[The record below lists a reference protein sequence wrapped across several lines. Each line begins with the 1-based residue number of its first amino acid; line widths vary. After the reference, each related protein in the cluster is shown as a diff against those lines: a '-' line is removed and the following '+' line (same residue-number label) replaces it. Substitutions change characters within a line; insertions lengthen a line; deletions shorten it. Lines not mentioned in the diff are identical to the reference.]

1 MDCNKEEASRA
12 KELAEEKM
20 IAGDFVGAQKLLA
33 KAERLFPSLE
43 SLPQMIATCDVHSS
57 AAEKIKGL
65 DNWFAILQVQPFA
78 DADSIKKQFRK
89 LALLLHP
96 DKNQF
101 AGAEAAFKLVGEAKR
116 MLSDPFK
123 RAQYDVRYRSHSMAA
138 SRQSNANSGRQGNNI
153 ASGYTFWTCC
163 KHCGHRCKY
172 LREFM
177 NTAMFCSIC
186 RKSYIA
192 FNIQH
197 DGVPPAK
204 QFQDQGMCNTSQQT
218 ASTGSEPETSAAEM
232 EKNGTVGGKLNMK
245 NQENRKR
252 GSGDRKPKKD
262 EVCIENDAEEG
273 KPLKGETCVNNSA
286 ELPTADVLKPQPEV
300 KEAETS
306 AAKSM
311 PDLSALKKN
320 RAAKKRRKTVEEP
333 SKIFEFDSSDVA
345 EAKTDTNECSK
356 RKSSRKKPQVTNAV
370 GGSDGDFVSPPTK
383 KTKSGCESESDSKK
397 KQKTEDNK
405 SSELADSGVSPASS
419 LAYKGKAKING
430 NSVKEDTLSAEN
442 KESEGCD
449 GNGEDATLSNKIDN
463 VEKVNE
469 ANENPSTLDIPDP
482 EFNVFE
488 AERKTEKFALNQV
501 WSICDSIDGMPRKYA
516 RVKKVLNAEK
526 VRITCLEP
534 VRGKIDESIPVG
546 CGKFK
551 NGETKVVEERSIFSS
566 QMLYSSGNR
575 TVIIYPRKGEIWA
588 LFRDWKEEWN
598 TSLEKHQLPYKYEF
612 VEVVNDFS
620 DDLGIG
626 VAYLGRCKGH
636 ISQFHREAK
645 DRVLEN
651 QLPAGEIFRFSHK
664 IPAVKMTEEEK
675 EGVTTY
681 SYKLDTAALPKD
693 ICQVDVVDTEMGG
706 DGPCP
711 EAPEVEVKAK
721 PVSETSLSPRKRRKS
736 DVDNGVCSN
745 LGEVEGGTSRSHDYT
760 PSQVDEKNTLSESI
774 KNVFKLRKSPR
785 LQTIPSQE
793 RDEKNSGKQG
803 KKMNTPKKT
812 DKGLVT
818 DSLGKRKSPNGIH
831 QPAENQ
837 EGESSKKQGRN
848 GELTPLS
855 KENVLPTKL
864 DGSTCDSPVMTPVS
878 ASCKTPQQKAYDFES
893 QRSKDKVQ
901 VNQTW
906 AIYSED
912 KGMPTEYVRIRT
924 IDTEPESTLRVT
936 HMYLPRSRKTRT
948 RPATCGDFK
957 LRSGRP
963 KILTAVRLSHVVNA
977 VDAED
982 FIVKIYPRKGEVWAL
997 YKKCDITKDDYD
1009 IVEVVDGYCEDK
1021 EIAKAVAL
1029 TAKDSDLLL
1038 YGKQES
1044 NAGFVYIPKAE
1055 MSRFSHQI
1063 PAVRHQKRSTR
1074 RVEGEGYWELDPRAI
1089 PGRTILLD

>member
-12 KELAEEKM
+12 KQLAEEKM
-20 IAGDFVGAQKLLA
+20 IAGDFVGAQKLLT
-33 KAERLFPSLE
+33 KAQRLFPSLE
-43 SLPQMIATCDVHSS
+43 NLPQMIATCDVHSS

-65 DNWFAILQVQPFA
+65 DNWFAILQVQPYA

-116 MLSDPFK
+116 LLSDPAK
-123 RAQYDVRYRSHSMAA
+123 RSQYDIRYRSHSMAA
-138 SRQSNANSGRQGNNI
+138 SRQSNI

-192 FNIQH
+192 FNIGH
-197 DGVPPAK
+197 DGIPPAK
-204 QFQDQGMCNTSQQT
+204 QFQDQGKPQQT
-218 ASTGSEPETSAAEM
+218 ASTGAEPEISAAEM
-232 EKNGTVGGKLNMK
+232 DKNGTFEGKLNKK

-262 EVCIENDAEEG
+262 ESCTENDTEEG
-273 KPLKGETCVNNSA
+273 KPLKGETCVNISA
-286 ELPTADVLKPQPEV
+286 EIPTADVLKPQPEV
-300 KEAETS
+300 KEEETS
-306 AAKSM
+306 SAKSM

-356 RKSSRKKPQVTNAV
+356 RKSSRKKPQVSYAD
-370 GGSDGDFVSPPTK
+370 GGDFVSPPTK
-383 KTKSGCESESDSKK
+383 KTKSGCESESDSNK
-397 KQKTEDNK
+397 KQTTDDKK

-419 LAYKGKAKING
+419 HAYKGKAKINV
-430 NSVKEDTLSAEN
+430 NSVNEDTLSAEN

-449 GNGEDATLSNKIDN
+449 GNGEDAILSNKSDK

-469 ANENPSTLDIPDP
+469 ANENPNTLDIPDP

-488 AERKTEKFALNQV
+488 AERKTENFAVNQV

-516 RVKKVLNAEK
+516 RVRKVLNAEFK
-526 VRITCLEP
+526 LRITCLEP
-534 VRGKIDESIPVG
+534 VRGKCGESIPVG

-551 NGETKVVEERSIFSS
+551 NGKTKVVEERSIFSG
-566 QMLYSSGNR
+566 QMLHSSGNK

-588 LFRDWKEEWN
+588 LFREWKEEWN
-598 TSLEKHQLPYKYEF
+598 TSLTKHKLPYKYDI

-626 VAYLGRCKGH
+626 VAYLGKCKGH
-636 ISQFHREAK
+636 LSQFHREAQ
-645 DRVLEN
+645 DGVLQN
-651 QLPAGEIFRFSHK
+651 QFCAQEIFRFSHK

-675 EGVTTY
+675 EGVQAY

-693 ICQVDVVDTEMGG
+693 ISYVDVVDIEMDG
-706 DGPCP
+706 DGPSP

-745 LGEVEGGTSRSHDYT
+745 LGEVEGGTSRSHDSSS
-760 PSQVDEKNTLSESI
+760 SQVDEKKTPNESI
-774 KNVFKLRKSPR
+774 KKVFKLRKSPR

-793 RDEKNSGKQG
+793 RDEKKSGKQG
-803 KKMNTPKKT
+803 NKMNTPKKT
-812 DKGLVT
+812 AKGLVT

-831 QPAENQ
+831 QPSENQ

-848 GELTPLS
+848 GELPLLS
-855 KENVLPTKL
+855 KENDLATQL
-864 DGSTCDSPVMTPVS
+864 DGSTNDSPVMTPGS
-878 ASCKTPQQKAYDFES
+878 ASCKTPQRNAFDFES
-893 QRSKDKVQ
+893 QRSQDKLQ
-901 VNQTW
+901 VNQIW

-912 KGMPTEYVRIRT
+912 KGMLPTEYVKIQQIGT
-924 IDTEPESTLRVT
+924 KPELTLRVT
-936 HMYLPRSRKTRT
+936 HMELPPSTETMT
-948 RPATCGDFK
+948 RPASCGDFK
-957 LRSGRP
+957 LKRGKPSILPSGR
-963 KILTAVRLSHVVNA
+963 LSQKVNPVPA
-977 VDAED
+977 IEK
-982 FIVKIYPRKGEVWAL
+982 IVKIYPRKGEVWAL
-997 YKKCDITKDDYD
+997 YKKCDRTREEYD
-1009 IVEVVDGYCEDK
+1009 IVEVVDDYCAGK

-1029 TAKDSDLLL
+1029 TAKDSDSLL

-1044 NAGFVYIPKAE
+1044 NAGFIDIPKSE

-1074 RVEGEGYWELDPRAI
+1074 RVQGVGYWELDPRAI
-1089 PGRTILLD
+1089 PGRTIVLD